1 MRARKRKFCSDPI
14 FLRLRLLAAGLLVVP
29 SLALAKEP
37 ALGFYVGAGAGVSS
51 FHGDYAS
58 QVGNAYANTGFT
70 VDTASLTD
78 DRDTAWKA
86 YAGWRFHA
94 YGAIEAAWLDFGE
107 ARSHYEIGVPNIGA
121 ATRDGRYRLSGAELS
136 ALGIMPVGDRATV
149 YAKAG
154 ALFSRL
160 KYDESGFN
168 QFGEP
173 GAFSHTNRE
182 TKFIWGV
189 GGSFEIVDSL
199 SVRVEWQRAE
209 DIGERFALN
218 DSGNGRFEH
227 VDMATIA
234 LQWRFR

>member
-1 MRARKRKFCSDPI
+1 MRCH
-14 FLRLRLLAAGLLVVP
+14 LLALLVAIAAAP
-29 SLALAKEP
+29 AIAKEP

-51 FHGDYAS
+51 FRGDFAS
-58 QVGNAYANTGFT
+58 QVNQAYAGTGFT
-70 VDTASLTD
+70 VDAATVTD

-86 YAGWRFHA
+86 YAGWRFHP

-107 ARSHYEIGVPNIGA
+107 ARTHYAIGVPNIGA
-121 ATRDGRYRLSGAELS
+121 ATRDGRYRLSGAEVS
-136 ALGIMPVGDRATV
+136 ALGIVPLGDRATV

-154 ALFSRL
+154 ALFSQL
-160 KYDESGFN
+160 KYDESGLN

-173 GAFSHTNRE
+173 GSFSHTNRE
-182 TKFIWGV
+182 TKFLWGL
-189 GGSFEIVDSL
+189 GGSFELVDSL
-199 SVRVEWQRAE
+199 AVRVEWQRAE
-209 DIGERFALN
+209 DIGERFALT

>member
-1 MRARKRKFCSDPI
+1 MRCRH
-14 FLRLRLLAAGLLVVP
+14 LAVLVAIAAAP
-29 SLALAKEP
+29 AIAKEP

-51 FHGDYAS
+51 FRGDYAS
-58 QVGNAYANTGFT
+58 QVNQAYAGTGFT
-70 VDTASLTD
+70 VDAATVTD

-86 YAGWRFHA
+86 YAGWRFHP

-107 ARSHYEIGVPNIGA
+107 ARTHYAIGVPNIGE
-121 ATRDGRYRLSGAELS
+121 ATRDGRYRLSGAEIS
-136 ALGIMPVGDRATV
+136 ALGIVPIGDRATV

-154 ALFSRL
+154 ALFSQL
-160 KYDESGFN
+160 KYDESGLN

-173 GAFSHTNRE
+173 GSFSHTNRE
-182 TKFIWGV
+182 TKFLWGL
-189 GGSFEIVDSL
+189 GGSFELVDSL
-199 SVRVEWQRAE
+199 AVRIEWQRAE
-209 DIGERFALN
+209 DIGERFALT

>member
-1 MRARKRKFCSDPI
+1 MRCRH
-14 FLRLRLLAAGLLVVP
+14 LAVLVAIAAAP
-29 SLALAKEP
+29 AIAKEP

-51 FHGDYAS
+51 FRGDYAS
-58 QVGNAYANTGFT
+58 QVNQAYAGTGFT
-70 VDTASLTD
+70 VDAASVTD

-86 YAGWRFHA
+86 YAGWRFHP

-107 ARSHYEIGVPNIGA
+107 ARTHYAIGVPNIGA
-121 ATRDGRYRLSGAELS
+121 ATRDGRYRLSGAEIS
-136 ALGIMPVGDRATV
+136 ALGIVPIGDRATV

-154 ALFSRL
+154 ALFSQL
-160 KYDESGFN
+160 KYDESGLN

-173 GAFSHTNRE
+173 GSFSHTNRE
-182 TKFIWGV
+182 TKFLWGL
-189 GGSFEIVDSL
+189 GGSFELVDSL
-199 SVRVEWQRAE
+199 AVRVEWQRAE
-209 DIGERFALN
+209 DIGERFALT

>member
-1 MRARKRKFCSDPI
+1 MRCH
-14 FLRLRLLAAGLLVVP
+14 LLALLVAIAAAP
-29 SLALAKEP
+29 AIAKEP

-51 FHGDYAS
+51 FRGDYAS
-58 QVGNAYANTGFT
+58 QVDQAYAGTGFT
-70 VDTASLTD
+70 VDAATVTD

-86 YAGWRFHA
+86 YAGWRFHP

-107 ARSHYEIGVPNIGA
+107 ARTHYAIGVPNIGA
-121 ATRDGRYRLSGAELS
+121 ATRDGRYRLSGAEVS
-136 ALGIMPVGDRATV
+136 ALGIVPLGDRATV

-154 ALFSRL
+154 ALFSQL
-160 KYDESGFN
+160 KYDESGLN

-173 GAFSHTNRE
+173 GSFSHTNRE
-182 TKFIWGV
+182 TKFLWGL
-189 GGSFEIVDSL
+189 GGSFELVDSL
-199 SVRVEWQRAE
+199 AVRVEWQRAE
-209 DIGERFALN
+209 DIGERFALT

>member
-1 MRARKRKFCSDPI
+1 MRCRY
-14 FLRLRLLAAGLLVVP
+14 LAVLVAIAAAP
-29 SLALAKEP
+29 AIAKEP

-51 FHGDYAS
+51 FRGDYAS
-58 QVGNAYANTGFT
+58 QVDQAYAGTGFT
-70 VDTASLTD
+70 VDAATVTD

-86 YAGWRFHA
+86 YAGWRFHP

-107 ARSHYEIGVPNIGA
+107 ARTHYAIGVPNIGA
-121 ATRDGRYRLSGAELS
+121 ATRDGRYRLSGVELS
-136 ALGIMPVGDRATV
+136 ALGIVPIGDRATV

-154 ALFSRL
+154 ALFSQL
-160 KYDESGFN
+160 KYDESGLN

-173 GAFSHTNRE
+173 GSFSHTNRE
-182 TKFIWGV
+182 TKLLWGL
-189 GGSFEIVDSL
+189 GGSFELVDSL
-199 SVRVEWQRAE
+199 AVRIEWQRAE
-209 DIGERFALN
+209 DIGERFALT

>member
-1 MRARKRKFCSDPI
+1 MRCH
-14 FLRLRLLAAGLLVVP
+14 LLALLVAIAAAP
-29 SLALAKEP
+29 AIAKEP

-51 FHGDYAS
+51 FRGDYAS
-58 QVGNAYANTGFT
+58 QVDQAYAGTGFT
-70 VDTASLTD
+70 VDAATVTD

-86 YAGWRFHA
+86 YAGWRFHP

-107 ARSHYEIGVPNIGA
+107 ARTHYAIGVPNIGA
-121 ATRDGRYRLSGAELS
+121 ATRDGRYRLSGAEVS
-136 ALGIMPVGDRATV
+136 ALGIVPIGDRATV

-154 ALFSRL
+154 ALFSQL
-160 KYDESGFN
+160 KYDESGLN

-173 GAFSHTNRE
+173 GSFSHTNRE
-182 TKFIWGV
+182 TKFLWGL
-189 GGSFEIVDSL
+189 GGSFELVDSL
-199 SVRVEWQRAE
+199 AVRIEWQRAE
-209 DIGERFALN
+209 DIGERFALT

>member
-1 MRARKRKFCSDPI
+1 MRCRH
-14 FLRLRLLAAGLLVVP
+14 LAVLVAIAAAP
-29 SLALAKEP
+29 AIAKEP

-51 FHGDYAS
+51 FRGDYAS
-58 QVGNAYANTGFT
+58 QVNQAYAGTGFT
-70 VDTASLTD
+70 VDAATVTD

-86 YAGWRFHA
+86 YAGWRFHP

-107 ARSHYEIGVPNIGA
+107 ARTHYAIGVPNIGA
-121 ATRDGRYRLSGAELS
+121 ATRDGRYRLSGAEIS
-136 ALGIMPVGDRATV
+136 ALGIVPIGDRATV

-154 ALFSRL
+154 ALFSQL
-160 KYDESGFN
+160 KYDESGLN

-173 GAFSHTNRE
+173 GSFSHTNRE
-182 TKFIWGV
+182 TKFLWGL
-189 GGSFEIVDSL
+189 GGSFELVDSL
-199 SVRVEWQRAE
+199 AVRIEWQRAE
-209 DIGERFALN
+209 DIGERFALT

>member
-1 MRARKRKFCSDPI
+1 MRCRH
-14 FLRLRLLAAGLLVVP
+14 LAVLVAIAAAP
-29 SLALAKEP
+29 AIAKEP

-51 FHGDYAS
+51 FRGDFAS
-58 QVGNAYANTGFT
+58 QVNQAYAGTGFT
-70 VDTASLTD
+70 VDAATVTD

-86 YAGWRFHA
+86 YAGWRFHP

-107 ARSHYEIGVPNIGA
+107 ARTHYAIGVPNIGA
-121 ATRDGRYRLSGAELS
+121 ATRDGRYRLSGAEVS
-136 ALGIMPVGDRATV
+136 ALGIVPLGDRATV

-154 ALFSRL
+154 ALFSQL
-160 KYDESGFN
+160 KYDESGLN

-173 GAFSHTNRE
+173 GSFSHTNRE
-182 TKFIWGV
+182 TKFLWGL
-189 GGSFEIVDSL
+189 GGSFELVDSL
-199 SVRVEWQRAE
+199 AVRIEWQRAE
-209 DIGERFALN
+209 DIGERFALT

>member
-1 MRARKRKFCSDPI
+1 MRCH
-14 FLRLRLLAAGLLVVP
+14 LLALLVAIAAAP
-29 SLALAKEP
+29 AIAKEP

-51 FHGDYAS
+51 FRGDYAS
-58 QVGNAYANTGFT
+58 QVNQAYAGTGFT
-70 VDTASLTD
+70 VDAATVTD

-86 YAGWRFHA
+86 YAGWRFHP

-107 ARSHYEIGVPNIGA
+107 ARTHYAIGVPNIGA
-121 ATRDGRYRLSGAELS
+121 ATRDGRYRLSGAEIS
-136 ALGIMPVGDRATV
+136 ALGIVPIGDRATV

-154 ALFSRL
+154 ALFSQL
-160 KYDESGFN
+160 KYDESGLN

-173 GAFSHTNRE
+173 GSFSHTNRE
-182 TKFIWGV
+182 TKFLWGL
-189 GGSFEIVDSL
+189 GGSFELVDSL
-199 SVRVEWQRAE
+199 AVRIEWQRAE
-209 DIGERFALN
+209 DIGERFALT

>member
-1 MRARKRKFCSDPI
+1 MRRRH
-14 FLRLRLLAAGLLVVP
+14 LAVLVAIAAAP
-29 SLALAKEP
+29 AIAKEP

-51 FHGDYAS
+51 FRGDFAS
-58 QVGNAYANTGFT
+58 QVNQAYAGTGFT
-70 VDTASLTD
+70 VDAATVTD

-86 YAGWRFHA
+86 YAGWRFHP

-107 ARSHYEIGVPNIGA
+107 ARTHYAIGVPNIGA
-121 ATRDGRYRLSGAELS
+121 ATRDGRYRLSGAEVS
-136 ALGIMPVGDRATV
+136 ALGIVPLGDRATV

-154 ALFSRL
+154 ALFSQL
-160 KYDESGFN
+160 KYDESGLN

-173 GAFSHTNRE
+173 GSFSHTNRE
-182 TKFIWGV
+182 TKFLWGL
-189 GGSFEIVDSL
+189 GGSFELVDSL
-199 SVRVEWQRAE
+199 AVRVEWQRAE
-209 DIGERFALN
+209 DIGERFALT

>member
-1 MRARKRKFCSDPI
+1 MRCR
-14 FLRLRLLAAGLLVVP
+14 LLVVIAMAAAEAP
-29 SLALAKEP
+29 ALAKEP
-37 ALGFYVGAGAGVSS
+37 ALGFYVGGGIGQSS
-51 FHGDYAS
+51 FRSDYAS
-58 QVGNAYANTGFT
+58 QVSRAYEGTGFT
-70 VDTASLTD
+70 VDVANVTD
-78 DRDTAWKA
+78 NQDTAWKA
-86 YAGWRFHA
+86 YAGWRFHH

-107 ARSHYEIGVPNIGA
+107 ARTHYEIGVPNIGP

-136 ALGIMPVGDRATV
+136 ALGIVPIGDRATV

-154 ALFSRL
+154 ALFSQL

-173 GAFSHTNRE
+173 GSFSHTNRE
-182 TKFIWGV
+182 TKLLWGL

-209 DIGERFALN
+209 DIGERFALT

>member
-1 MRARKRKFCSDPI
+1 MRCH
-14 FLRLRLLAAGLLVVP
+14 LLALLVAIAAAP
-29 SLALAKEP
+29 AIAKEP

-51 FHGDYAS
+51 FRGDYAS
-58 QVGNAYANTGFT
+58 QVDQAYAGTGFT
-70 VDTASLTD
+70 VDAASVTD

-86 YAGWRFHA
+86 YAGWRFHP

-107 ARSHYEIGVPNIGA
+107 ARTHYAIGVPNIGA
-121 ATRDGRYRLSGAELS
+121 ATRDGRYRLSGAEIS
-136 ALGIMPVGDRATV
+136 ALGIVPIGDRATV

-154 ALFSRL
+154 ALFSQL
-160 KYDESGFN
+160 KYDESGLN

-173 GAFSHTNRE
+173 GSFSHTNRE
-182 TKFIWGV
+182 TKFLWGL
-189 GGSFEIVDSL
+189 GGSFELVDSL
-199 SVRVEWQRAE
+199 AVRIEWQRAE
-209 DIGERFALN
+209 DIGERFALT

>member
-1 MRARKRKFCSDPI
+1 MRCH
-14 FLRLRLLAAGLLVVP
+14 LLALLVAIAAAP
-29 SLALAKEP
+29 AIAKEP

-51 FHGDYAS
+51 FRGDFAS
-58 QVGNAYANTGFT
+58 QVDQAYAGTGFT
-70 VDTASLTD
+70 VDAATVTD

-86 YAGWRFHA
+86 YAGWRFHP

-107 ARSHYEIGVPNIGA
+107 ARTHYAIGVPNIGA
-121 ATRDGRYRLSGAELS
+121 ATRDGRYRLSGAEVS
-136 ALGIMPVGDRATV
+136 ALGIVPLGDRATV

-154 ALFSRL
+154 ALFSQL
-160 KYDESGFN
+160 KYDESGLN

-173 GAFSHTNRE
+173 GSFSHTNRE
-182 TKFIWGV
+182 TKFLWGL
-189 GGSFEIVDSL
+189 GGSFELVDSL
-199 SVRVEWQRAE
+199 AVRIEWQRAE
-209 DIGERFALN
+209 DIGERFALT

>member
-1 MRARKRKFCSDPI
+1 MRCH
-14 FLRLRLLAAGLLVVP
+14 LLALLVAIAAAP
-29 SLALAKEP
+29 AIAKEP

-51 FHGDYAS
+51 FRGDYAS
-58 QVGNAYANTGFT
+58 QVDQAYAGTGFT
-70 VDTASLTD
+70 VDAATVTD

-86 YAGWRFHA
+86 YAGWRFHP

-107 ARSHYEIGVPNIGA
+107 ARTHYAIGVPNIGA
-121 ATRDGRYRLSGAELS
+121 ATRDGRYRLSGAEIS
-136 ALGIMPVGDRATV
+136 ALGIVPIGDRATV

-154 ALFSRL
+154 ALFSQL
-160 KYDESGFN
+160 KYDESGLN

-173 GAFSHTNRE
+173 GSFSHTNRE
-182 TKFIWGV
+182 TKFLWGL
-189 GGSFEIVDSL
+189 GGSFELVDSL
-199 SVRVEWQRAE
+199 AVRIEWQRAE
-209 DIGERFALN
+209 DIGERFALT

>member
-1 MRARKRKFCSDPI
+1 MRCRH
-14 FLRLRLLAAGLLVVP
+14 LAVLVAIAAAP
-29 SLALAKEP
+29 AIAKEP

-51 FHGDYAS
+51 FRGDFAS
-58 QVGNAYANTGFT
+58 QVNQAYAGTGFT
-70 VDTASLTD
+70 VDAATVTD

-86 YAGWRFHA
+86 YAGWRFHP

-107 ARSHYEIGVPNIGA
+107 ARTHYAIGVPNIGA
-121 ATRDGRYRLSGAELS
+121 ATRDGRYRLSGAEIS
-136 ALGIMPVGDRATV
+136 ALGIVPIGDRATV

-154 ALFSRL
+154 ALFSQL
-160 KYDESGFN
+160 KYDESGLN

-173 GAFSHTNRE
+173 GSFSHTNRE
-182 TKFIWGV
+182 TKFLWGL
-189 GGSFEIVDSL
+189 GGSFELVDSL
-199 SVRVEWQRAE
+199 AVRIEWQRAE
-209 DIGERFALN
+209 DIGERFALT